1 MATII
6 PLPMSK
12 FSRPQAEQLNCIAA
26 RRSPLQV
33 PDYEAFTLQH
43 IKQAGAAFDPG
54 ADNLVAEVEFGQDR
68 LVVTVQHDLACR
80 LLNALN
86 AGVVLDPFPPPDLAA
101 LLIETVLLSLLQKLE
116 RNTRRPIR
124 IRTISPASAPP
135 PGGLFRNSIATSDAF
150 PAPTSPLTVDLALHG
165 PGIRHTLTLQGTGD
179 SVAALF
185 RFWPVSGR
193 SLDQLAVPASF
204 QIGATLLPPRLL
216 RSLRRGDAVLVRDL
230 YAPAAADQT
239 LPCVLR
245 MVLAC
250 KLMARVC
257 RAERGWR
264 LEGGLQAEREA
275 GYIVDQADDAH
286 GEAPVLHD
294 LDEVPIRLVF
304 EAARMELSLGELRR
318 LDSGSLLQIDVSPG
332 TVRIL
337 AGGQPIGSGELI
349 LIDGRAG
356 VRIVEFFAGI
366 DIPPRWSSAR

>member
-1 MATII
+1 M
-6 PLPMSK
+6 
-12 FSRPQAEQLNCIAA
+12 
-26 RRSPLQV
+26 
-33 PDYEAFTLQH
+33 
-43 IKQAGAAFDPG
+43 
-54 ADNLVAEVEFGQDR
+54 
-68 LVVTVQHDLACR
+68 
-80 LLNALN
+80 
-86 AGVVLDPFPPPDLAA
+86 
-101 LLIETVLLSLLQKLE
+101 
-116 RNTRRPIR
+116 
-124 IRTISPASAPP
+124 
-135 PGGLFRNSIATSDAF
+135 
-150 PAPTSPLTVDLALHG
+150 
-165 PGIRHTLTLQGTGD
+165 
-179 SVAALF
+179 
-185 RFWPVSGR
+185 
-193 SLDQLAVPASF
+193 PASF